1 MDKKYR
7 WKLQIYWDGNWR
19 TVLESEKRIELS
31 RYAES
36 CPEDLQLRIIDSTEE
51 VKANGRRR

>member
-7 WKLQIYWDGNWR
+7 WKLQIYWDMEWR
-19 TVLESEKRIELS
+19 TVLESDKRSELS

-36 CPEDLQLRIIDSTEE
+36 CSEDLELRIIDSTEE
-51 VKANGRRR
+51 VKSHGRRH